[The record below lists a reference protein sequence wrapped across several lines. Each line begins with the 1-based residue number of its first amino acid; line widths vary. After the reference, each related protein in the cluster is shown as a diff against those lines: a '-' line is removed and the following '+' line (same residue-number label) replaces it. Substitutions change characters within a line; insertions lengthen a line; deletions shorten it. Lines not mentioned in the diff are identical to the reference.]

1 MAKEKKPFNLRLVL
15 LLGTVIILLFVQI
28 AALQPGV
35 TTPIER
41 IEYSTRD
48 VLMRLRGA
56 QQPSSDIVIIAI
68 DDFSFNWTG
77 YQWPWPR
84 SYFADIV
91 DQINTGGGRI
101 VGVDILLFE
110 PDKEPANDQV
120 FADALGKI
128 PSAVSVIQIF
138 ESPIEEFKISTLL
151 QPLTPYQQTLDASG
165 VTGFTRDEDAIVR
178 SVQAYDLYNDKVY
191 YNWAFQIA
199 SQYLDVDPPTILTN
213 TSIQFNGRTVPLR
226 GDQVLVNFAG
236 PAGTFPTYSAA
247 NVHDGITLEEN
258 PDAFHDKIVLIGAT
272 TVTLQDMYPTPFST
286 QTPTSGVEIVASAI
300 NTIISGQYLTE
311 APPWMVILIIIV
323 AALLAALISNS
334 SRPTLTIGL
343 LGLIMLGYVVTGL
356 ILFMRQRFILPTVA
370 PLVMLFLGV
379 VLPTLEQAVSQ
390 ELEKRRVRNLFSRF
404 ISPEMVDQMM
414 TTQDLNSLN
423 KRSDVSI
430 LFSDIRGFTTLS
442 EKLSP
447 EDVVALLNPYLEAMS
462 KVIYKHG
469 GTVDK
474 YEGDAIIAFFGEPV
488 PFKDHAVRALRA
500 SLDMRVAL
508 GELRKQWEKEGR
520 PNQIEMG
527 IGINSGEVFVGLL
540 GSEKRIN
547 YTVIGDNANLA
558 SRLQDLTKTYAWPIL
573 ISESTYQQIKDEF
586 DTEFADAVTVK
597 GKTKPVN
604 VYKVVGRKGAPKSEQ
619 LQSWQK

>member
-1 MAKEKKPFNLRLVL
+1 
-15 LLGTVIILLFVQI
+15 
-28 AALQPGV
+28 
-35 TTPIER
+35 
-41 IEYSTRD
+41 
-48 VLMRLRGA
+48 
-56 QQPSSDIVIIAI
+56 
-68 DDFSFNWTG
+68 
-77 YQWPWPR
+77 
-84 SYFADIV
+84 
-91 DQINTGGGRI
+91 
-101 VGVDILLFE
+101 
-110 PDKEPANDQV
+110 
-120 FADALGKI
+120 
-128 PSAVSVIQIF
+128 
-138 ESPIEEFKISTLL
+138 
-151 QPLTPYQQTLDASG
+151 
-165 VTGFTRDEDAIVR
+165 
-178 SVQAYDLYNDKVY
+178 
-191 YNWAFQIA
+191 
-199 SQYLDVDPPTILTN
+199 
-213 TSIQFNGRTVPLR
+213 
-226 GDQVLVNFAG
+226 
-236 PAGTFPTYSAA
+236 
-247 NVHDGITLEEN
+247 
-258 PDAFHDKIVLIGAT
+258 
-272 TVTLQDMYPTPFST
+272 
-286 QTPTSGVEIVASAI
+286 VEIVASAI
-300 NTIISGQYLTE
+300 DTIISGKYLTE
-311 APPWMVILIIIV
+311 APPWAAILILLM
-323 AALLAALISNS
+323 ASLLAALISRS
-334 SRPTLTIGL
+334 KRPTLTVGL
-343 LGLIMLGYVVTGL
+343 LGLIMLGYSAVGI
-356 ILFMRQRFILPTVA
+356 ILFMRQQFILPLVA

-414 TTQDLNSLN
+414 TTQDLTSLN

-430 LFSDIRGFTTLS
+430 IFSDIRGFTTLS

-508 GELRKQWEKEGR
+508 DKLRKQWEKEGR

-540 GSEKRIN
+540 GSAERIN
-547 YTVIGDNANLA
+547 YTIIGDNANLA

-573 ISESTYQQIKDEF
+573 ISESTYQQVKDEF

-604 VYKVVGRKGAPKSEQ
+604 VYKVLGRKGAPKSEQ